1 MIRASWPGSTPAVA
15 VTERKAASTPSC
27 GAWGVVGIFAVKRR
41 SPTSRATSVNVPPMS
56 TPTLTVGEGV
66 TRERSSQCLRQLNRL
81 VAQEGG
87 DPRIALEVR
96 EILRRRQ
103 LRLVARGVHHAEKS
117 ERLAPS
123 GAGIGP
129 RPVADGGG

>member
-27 GAWGVVGIFAVKRR
+27 GACGVVRIFAVKRR
-41 SPTSRATSVNVPPMS
+41 SPASSATSVNVPPMS

-66 TRERSSQCLRQLNRL
+66 TGERSSQCLLQHVLNRL

-87 DPRIALEVR
+87 DPRIALEVG
-96 EILRRRQ
+96 EILRRR
-103 LRLVARGVHHAEKS
+103 
-117 ERLAPS
+117 
-123 GAGIGP
+123 
-129 RPVADGGG
+129 